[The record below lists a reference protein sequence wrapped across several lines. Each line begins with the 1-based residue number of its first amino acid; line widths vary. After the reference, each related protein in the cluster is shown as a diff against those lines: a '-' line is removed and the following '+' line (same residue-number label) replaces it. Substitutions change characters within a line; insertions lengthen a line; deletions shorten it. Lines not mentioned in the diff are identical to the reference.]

1 MNQSKRK
8 FLAALLAGL
17 MLAGVAA
24 QGAVFADETG
34 VGTTVT
40 TTADETTL
48 TTDPADPATGGENDQ
63 EDAAEVEGEKEEPE
77 QQAPVTG
84 ADAGAVQGV
93 GTDGEA
99 VVAGA
104 PETITTGKELQA
116 ALDAAAAED
125 GTKEVTLTQ
134 NVAISSTITI
144 PAGVTLDGGD
154 CTISISDSVTWPSEH
169 GKKYMVVASSDA
181 TVQNLTIDAGKN
193 AYGCLQFYMA
203 TGGKIQNVTLTG
215 AKELGL
221 NVNASTVTASGT
233 ITYEGNGWGNGINV
247 SWGSNIPDV
256 ESCSFDASGATLNG
270 VSMIYTDN
278 SDVEHANGAS
288 ITIKAPENYIVVA
301 DPDNVPTNINKDKA
315 TIYTK
320 KDNVPV
326 FVGSEGYFSL
336 QTAIDEADAGAT
348 IKLNQDVQG
357 NFTIPKEKNIIL
369 DLNGCILN
377 GGTAPRK
384 AALTNHGTVT
394 IQDSVGNGT
403 IKRSD
408 EGSTGGT
415 YYTILNEGTM
425 TIKSGNISN
434 NSGSPD
440 KWSGSSLICNGLN
453 ESATLNI
460 EGGTLQQNYFIV
472 VKNDEHGILNISGGI
487 IKSNTQAVQN
497 WGTANITGGD
507 LTGAVT
513 TWTYFSTNATT
524 NITGGT
530 IVGDI
535 QATKLIYDNTPV
547 TNRPTVKIS
556 GNANIQGKF
565 KVGTQNGSSFAPN
578 NTDAN
583 FTITGGT
590 FTNNPSAFVPDGYEV
605 TNSNG
610 SYTVAEEEDEPYY
623 PPVPDYDDDDD
634 DSTGSTDGSTT
645 DEPAEMPENGFGTDE
660 NGDTFFYEDGELVTG
675 WVKDGDTWYYMDKET
690 GAMNTEDWVQ
700 VNGTWYNFDEDGS
713 MNTGWEQVNGTWYY
727 MAESGAMTTG
737 WQKVDGSWYYMQTWG
752 GMTTGW
758 QQVNGTWYYLK
769 ESGAMAT
776 GWQQIGGTWYYLKD
790 WGGMATGWQEV
801 NGKWYYFYA
810 SGAMAANTTIDGYTV
825 DASGAWV
832 E

>member
-17 MLAGVAA
+17 MLAGVTA

-34 VGTTVT
+34 AGTTVT

-63 EDAAEVEGEKEEPE
+63 EEAGQNTQQGNQEAALLTPADVVET
-77 QQAPVTG
+77 TG
-84 ADAGAVQGV
+84 ASDET
-93 GTDGEA
+93 TDEP
-99 VVAGA
+99 VATLG
-104 PETITTGKELQA
+104 ITDEA
-116 ALDAAAAED
+116 ALREALEQAGELEE
-125 GTKEVTLTQ
+125 GNKTVTLTQ
-134 NVAISSTITI
+134 DVEISSTITI
-144 PAGVTLDGGD
+144 PEGVTLDGGD
-154 CTISISDSVTWPSEH
+154 KQISIADDVEWSTAKES
-169 GKKYMVVASSDA
+169 KYMVVASSGA
-181 TVQNLTIDAGKN
+181 TVQNVTIDAEEN
-193 AYGCLQFYMA
+193 ASGCLQFYKA
-203 TGGKIQNVTLTG
+203 TGGNIKDVMLKNAL
-215 AKELGL
+215 ELGL

-233 ITYEGNGWGNGINV
+233 ITYENNGWENGINV

-256 ESCSFDASGATLNG
+256 ESCSFDASGATLDG
-270 VSMIYTDN
+270 VSMIYTDD

-288 ITIKAPENYIVVA
+288 ITITAPENYIVVA
-301 DPDNVPTNINKDKA
+301 DPDNVPSNTNKDKA

-326 FVGSEGYFSL
+326 FVGSKGYFSL
-336 QTAIDEADAGAT
+336 QTAIDEADADAT
-348 IKLNQDVQG
+348 IKLNQDVEG
-357 NFTIPKEKNIIL
+357 NFTIPEGKNIIL
-369 DLNGCILN
+369 DLNGCILD
-377 GGTAPRK
+377 GGTTSGE
-384 AALTNHGTVT
+384 AALTNYGTVI
-394 IQDSVGNGT
+394 IQDSRGNGT

-408 EGSTGGT
+408 EGSTGT

-434 NSGSPD
+434 NSGSSD
-440 KWSGSSLICNGLN
+440 KWSGSSLICNGPRN
-453 ESATLNI
+453 PATLNI
-460 EGGTLQQNYFIV
+460 EGGTLRQDYFIV
-472 VKNDEHGILNISGGI
+472 VKNDEYGTLNISGGTI
-487 IKSNTQAVQN
+487 YSGNSQAVQN
-497 WGTANITGGD
+497 WAKANITGGSM
-507 LTGAVT
+507 TGDVT
-513 TWTYFSTNATT
+513 TWTYNNTAGVTDIS
-524 NITGGT
+524 GGT

-535 QATKLIYDNTPV
+535 QATKLTYNDKPATY
-547 TNRPTVKIS
+547 RPTVKIS

-565 KVGTQNGSSFAPN
+565 KVGTQDDSDFAPN

-623 PPVPDYDDDDD
+623 PPVPDYDDDND

-675 WVKDGDTWYYMDKET
+675 WVQDGDTWYYMDKET

-810 SGAMAANTTIDGYTV
+810 SGAMAADTTIDGYTV

-832 E
+832 K

>member
-63 EDAAEVEGEKEEPE
+63 EEAGQNTQQGNQEAALLTPANAVETTGGEAGTTGESDATLEI
-77 QQAPVTG
+77 
-84 ADAGAVQGV
+84 
-93 GTDGEA
+93 TDGTALQNALNEA
-99 VVAGA
+99 ADDGA
-104 PETITTGKELQA
+104 
-116 ALDAAAAED
+116 
-125 GTKEVTLTQ
+125 
-134 NVAISSTITI
+134 TITI
-144 PAGVTLDGGD
+144 KL
-154 CTISISDSVTWPSEH
+154 
-169 GKKYMVVASSDA
+169 
-181 TVQNLTIDAGKN
+181 
-193 AYGCLQFYMA
+193 
-203 TGGKIQNVTLTG
+203 IQNV
-215 AKELGL
+215 E
-221 NVNASTVTASGT
+221 
-233 ITYEGNGWGNGINV
+233 
-247 SWGSNIPDV
+247 
-256 ESCSFDASGATLNG
+256 
-270 VSMIYTDN
+270 
-278 SDVEHANGAS
+278 
-288 ITIKAPENYIVVA
+288 
-301 DPDNVPTNINKDKA
+301 
-315 TIYTK
+315 
-320 KDNVPV
+320 
-326 FVGSEGYFSL
+326 
-336 QTAIDEADAGAT
+336 
-348 IKLNQDVQG
+348 G
-357 NFTIPKEKNIIL
+357 NFTIREGKNIIL
-369 DLNGCILN
+369 DLNGCILD
-377 GGTAPRK
+377 GKTTARK
-384 AALTNHGTVT
+384 AALTNYGTVT

-408 EGSTGGT
+408 NGSTGT
-415 YYTILNEGTM
+415 SYYTILNEGTM
-425 TIKSGNISN
+425 TIKSGKIFN

-440 KWSGSSLICNGLN
+440 KWSGSSLICNGLQK
-453 ESATLNI
+453 SATLNI
-460 EGGTLQQNYFIV
+460 KGGTLQQDHFIV

-556 GNANIQGKF
+556 GNANIQGEF
-565 KVGTQNGSSFAPN
+565 KVGTKNGSSFAPN

-610 SYTVAEEEDEPYY
+610 SYTVAEKEDEPYY

-634 DSTGSTDGSTT
+634 DSTGSTT

-700 VNGTWYNFDEDGS
+700 VNGTWYNFAEDGS
-713 MNTGWEQVNGTWYY
+713 MNTGWEKVNGTWYY

-810 SGAMAANTTIDGYTV
+810 SGAMAADTTIDGYTV

>member
-17 MLAGVAA
+17 MLAGVTA

-34 VGTTVT
+34 AGTTVT

-63 EDAAEVEGEKEEPE
+63 EEPVVPSGITDEDALK
-77 QQAPVTG
+77 
-84 ADAGAVQGV
+84 
-93 GTDGEA
+93 
-99 VVAGA
+99 
-104 PETITTGKELQA
+104 A
-116 ALDAAAAED
+116 ALEQAGESEGNKTVILAGDV
-125 GTKEVTLTQ
+125 K
-134 NVAISSTITI
+134 ISSTITI
-144 PAGVTLDGGD
+144 PKGVTLDGGD
-154 CTISISDSVTWPSEH
+154 YTISISDSVATWPSEN
-169 GKKYMVVASSDA
+169 GRKYMVVASSGA
-181 TVQNLTIDAGKN
+181 TVQNVTIDAEQN
-193 AYGCLQFYMA
+193 AYGCLQFYKA

-221 NVNASTVTASGT
+221 NVNASTVTARGT
-233 ITYEGNGWGNGINV
+233 IKYSNIGWNNSINVGWGDLSG
-247 SWGSNIPDV
+247 PT
-256 ESCSFDASGATLNG
+256 ECFFDATNANLVG
-270 VSMIYTDN
+270 VTSIYTDD
-278 SDVEHANGAS
+278 SDVTHADGAL

-301 DPDNVPTNINKDKA
+301 DPDNVPSNTNKDKA

-326 FVGSEGYFSL
+326 FVGLEGYFSL
-336 QTAIDEADAGAT
+336 QTAIDEADVGAT
-348 IKLNQDVQG
+348 IELNKDVNG
-357 NFTIPKEKNIIL
+357 NFTIPAEKNIVL
-369 DLNGCILN
+369 DLNGYILD
-377 GGTAPRK
+377 GETTSEK
-384 AALTNHGTVT
+384 AALTNNGTIV
-394 IQDSVGNGT
+394 IQDSGNGGT

-408 EGSTGGT
+408 TGGNA
-415 YYTILNEGTM
+415 YYTIKNDGIM
-425 TIKSGNISN
+425 TIKGGTVCN
-434 NSGSPD
+434 NSGSETT
-440 KWSGSSLICNGLN
+440 WSGSSLICNAA
-453 ESATLNI
+453 SSSTTRAVLNI
-460 EGGTLQQNYFIV
+460 EGGTFSQDNFIAI
-472 VKNDEHGILNISGGI
+472 KNDEYGGVLNISGGT

-497 WGTANITGGD
+497 WGTATITGGD

-513 TWTYFSTNATT
+513 TWTYLSTNASTE
-524 NITGGT
+524 ITGGD
-530 IVGDI
+530 IDGDI
-535 QATKLIYDNTPV
+535 QITKLTYNGTPAE
-547 TNRPTVKIS
+547 NKPTVKIGKNADVA
-556 GNANIQGKF
+556 GNF
-565 KVGTQNGSSFAPN
+565 VVGTQTYGQSDFTIDLTA
-578 NTDAN
+578 AN
-583 FTITGGT
+583 FSITGGT
-590 FTNNPSAFVPDGYEV
+590 FTADPSTFVPAGYEV
-605 TNSNG
+605 TNSGG
-610 SYTVAEEEDEPYY
+610 SYIVSEERNDPSY
-623 PPVPDYDDDDD
+623 PPTPVPDDDDEED
-634 DSTGSTDGSTT
+634 TGSTGGSSAGDT
-645 DEPAEMPENGFGTDE
+645 EMPENGFGTDE

-810 SGAMAANTTIDGYTV
+810 SGAMAADTTIDGYTV